1 MSERTTRRHHFCDEK
16 LQWDTALRSKS
27 SVSIGHKS
35 ALSLGV
41 AGSKRQETLWTNL
54 HWTASEPSQWF
65 RAALFSIYYIDE
77 LVGIPSQMLYIN
89 WVISEEEDW
98 RSCGVILQIHTPLL
112 YVMTLKRTL
121 FMVDRNTTVPHC
133 GSVFHPKWCYRYGCV
148 KMYTYFMSLVEI
160 YLNRVIFHSASKTS
174 LSGIAEA

>member
-1 MSERTTRRHHFCDEK
+1 MAVQGMIQHIRIFMWHRSMSDVGAHYKEAPLLHEK
-16 LQWDTALRSKS
+16 LQWDTALLSKS

-41 AGSKRQETLWTNL
+41 DGSKRQETPWTNL

-65 RAALFSIYYIDE
+65 RAALFSIHYIDE
-77 LVGIPSQMLYIN
+77 LVGIPSQMLYFN

-112 YVMTLKRTL
+112 YVIATEEY
-121 FMVDRNTTVPHC
+121 TV
-133 GSVFHPKWCYRYGCV
+133 YGRQEHNCN
-148 KMYTYFMSLVEI
+148 SLW
-160 YLNRVIFHSASKTS
+160 FCFPS
-174 LSGIAEA
+174 